1 MYLARVYDVGVIN
14 SILTHPSIADQ
25 LCDDHTVGA
34 KIQDAESLEWIGV
47 HKDGACHGVFL
58 LIPQNTVT
66 VDIHTALLPDVR
78 GKESKQAGK
87 LLLDLIF
94 SRYFKAVTSVPSNN
108 RVAAWFAGS
117 LGFKHEGVNRQSF
130 LKNGVLL
137 DQVLMGMTRED
148 YLCQRQQ

>member
-34 KIQDAESLEWIGV
+34 KVQDAESLEWIGV

-66 VDIHTALLPDVR
+66 VDIHTALLPSVR
-78 GKESKQAGK
+78 GKQSKQAGK

-137 DQVLMGMTRED
+137 DQVLMGMTREEW
-148 YLCQRQQ
+148 LCLQ

>member
-14 SILTHPSIADQ
+14 SILAHPSIANQ
-25 LCDDHTVGA
+25 LCDDYTVGA

-47 HKDGACHGVFL
+47 HNDGACQGVFL

-66 VDIHTALLPDVR
+66 VDVHTALLPSVR
-78 GKESKQAGK
+78 GKQSKQAGK

-137 DQVLMGMTRED
+137 DQVLMGMTREEW
-148 YLCQRQQ
+148 LCL

>member
-1 MYLARVYDVGVIN
+1 MYLARIYDVDLIN
-14 SILTHPSIADQ
+14 SVLMHPSIADH
-25 LCDDHTVGA
+25 LCDDNSVGA
-34 KIQDAESLEWIGV
+34 KVQDAESLEWIGV
-47 HKDGACHGVFL
+47 HKNGACHGVFL
-58 LIPQNTVT
+58 LIPQNSVT

-137 DQVLMGMTRED
+137 DQVLMGMTREEW
-148 YLCQRQQ
+148 LCL

>member
-1 MYLARVYDVGVIN
+1 MYLARIYDVDLIN
-14 SILTHPSIADQ
+14 SVLMHPSIADH
-25 LCDDHTVGA
+25 LCDDYTVGA
-34 KIQDAESLEWIGV
+34 KVQDAESLEWIGV

-58 LIPQNTVT
+58 LIPQNSVT

-78 GKESKQAGK
+78 GKQSKQAGK

-94 SRYFKAVTSVPSNN
+94 SRYHKAVTSVPSNN

-137 DQVLMGMTRED
+137 DQVLMGMTREEW
-148 YLCQRQQ
+148 LCL

>member
-1 MYLARVYDVGVIN
+1 MYLARIYDVDLIN
-14 SILTHPSIADQ
+14 SVLMHPSIADH
-25 LCDDHTVGA
+25 LCDDNSVGA
-34 KIQDAESLEWIGV
+34 KVQDAESLEWIGV

-58 LIPQNTVT
+58 LIPQNAVT

-78 GKESKQAGK
+78 GKQSKQAGK

-137 DQVLMGMTRED
+137 DQVLMGMTREEW
-148 YLCQRQQ
+148 LCL